1 MTFASLCLVST
12 VGKNT
17 LEIGRKF
24 NTCAALHAYS
34 ACLEITKKSA
44 IMVTTHTFFV
54 KSISRKFREIDFT
67 KKVNLLRVLSV
78 GKVFHQIG

>member
-34 ACLEITKKSA
+34 ACFEIRKK
-44 IMVTTHTFFV
+44 VQLFGDNTHF
-54 KSISRKFREIDFT
+54 FREINFT
-67 KKVNLLRVLSV
+67 KIS
-78 GKVFHQIG
+78 